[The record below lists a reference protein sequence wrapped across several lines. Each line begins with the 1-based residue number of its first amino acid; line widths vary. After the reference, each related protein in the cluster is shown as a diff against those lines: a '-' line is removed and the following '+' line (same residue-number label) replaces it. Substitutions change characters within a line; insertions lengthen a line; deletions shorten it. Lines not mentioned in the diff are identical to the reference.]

1 MNTRTSDS
9 VNLRRYL
16 LGGSIF
22 LLLTIAYWG
31 GITNLVERWSA
42 QEEYS
47 HGFFLPML
55 AIYFAWCKQD
65 LLRVTERKPS
75 WIGVAVIAIGTSMLL
90 IGELSALYILV
101 HYSLILTLYGLI
113 LAFGGIPYFRILFWP
128 LLLLVFAIPLPYF
141 IDASLSY
148 RLQLLSSELGVWVI
162 RSFHIPVY
170 LEGNVIDLGTYKL
183 QVVDACSG
191 LRYLYPL
198 MGIGYIAAYL
208 FSAPFW
214 QRALVFLSTIP
225 ITIIMN
231 SLRIGMIG
239 VLVDKSG
246 SSAAD
251 GFLHQFEGWVVF
263 MASAALLLLEIYAIS
278 RSHDPRL
285 PFREILGIPE
295 YLSPPQKR
303 HEQVWTKHGA
313 TPIRISVVLLAG
325 ATISTLLIGARHE
338 DTPSRLALSQFPE
351 NIGEWISQ
359 PQIIPP
365 NILDTLQLSDY
376 LNANFKDATGTAIN
390 LYIAYYET
398 QRKGVSPHSPRVCI
412 PGGGWKINTLTR
424 ATIPITDDKII
435 PVNRVEIEK
444 DGHKELVYYWFQQRG
459 RSIANEYLMKLYLLY
474 DSIFKN
480 RTDGALVRVTMP
492 IKPDSPIKEQENKI
506 YRYIQ
511 HLQPD
516 LSEFI
521 PD

>member
-1 MNTRTSDS
+1 MSKRTPNSIS
-9 VNLRRYL
+9 YRHYL
-16 LGGSIF
+16 IGGFIL

-31 GITNLVERWSA
+31 GITNLVERWSS

-47 HGFFLPML
+47 HGFFLPVL
-55 AIYFAWCKQD
+55 AIYFAWCKRG
-65 LLRVTERKPS
+65 LLRATEPKPS
-75 WIGVAVIAIGTSMLL
+75 WIGVVVIAVGASMLL

-101 HYSLILTLYGLI
+101 HYSLILTIYGLI
-113 LAFGGIPYFRILFWP
+113 LAFGGTSYFRILFWP
-128 LLLLVFAIPLPYF
+128 LLLLIFAIPLPYF

-162 RSFHIPVY
+162 RLFHIPVY
-170 LEGNVIDLGTYKL
+170 LEGNVIDLGAYKL

-198 MGIGYIAAYL
+198 MGLGYIAAYL

-214 QRALVFLSTIP
+214 QRVLVFLSTIP

-246 SSAAD
+246 TGAAD

-263 MASAALLLLEIYAIS
+263 MASAALLLLLIYAIS
-278 RSHDPRL
+278 RTHNPRL
-285 PFREILGIPE
+285 PFQEVLGIPE
-295 YLSPPQKR
+295 YLPPSRGGHDPVTEKYNAKPLR
-303 HEQVWTKHGA
+303 MGIA
-313 TPIRISVVLLAG
+313 LLAG
-325 ATISTLLIGARHE
+325 ATVFTLMIGARHE
-338 DTPSRLALSQFPE
+338 NTPPRLALSQFPE
-351 NIGEWISQ
+351 NIGKWISQ

-365 NILDTLQLSDY
+365 NILNTLQLSDY
-376 LNANFKDATGTAIN
+376 LNANFKDPLGTTTN

-424 ATIPITDDKII
+424 SEIPVADHKVI

-444 DGHKELVYYWFQQRG
+444 DGHRELVYYWFQQRG
-459 RSIANEYLMKLYLLY
+459 RSIANEYAMKFYLLY

-480 RTDGALVRVTMP
+480 RTDGALVRVTLP
-492 IKPDSPIKEQENKI
+492 IKPDSTIEDQENKI
-506 YRYIQ
+506 YRYIKR
-511 HLQPD
+511 LYPN
-516 LSEFI
+516 LRKFI

>member
-1 MNTRTSDS
+1 MNARTPDS
-9 VNLRRYL
+9 VNLRHYL
-16 LGGSIF
+16 LGGLLL

-31 GITNLVERWSA
+31 GITNLVERWSS

-47 HGFFLPML
+47 HGFFLPLL
-55 AIYFAWCKQD
+55 AIYFAWCKRN
-65 LLRVTERKPS
+65 LLRATERKPA
-75 WIGVAVIAIGTSMLL
+75 WIGVVLIAVGASMLL

-101 HYSLILTLYGLI
+101 HYSLILTIYGLI
-113 LAFGGIPYFRILFWP
+113 LVFGGIPYFRILFWP

-162 RSFHIPVY
+162 RLFHIPVY
-170 LEGNVIDLGTYKL
+170 LEGNVIDLGSYKL

-198 MGIGYIAAYL
+198 MGLGYIAAYL

-214 QRALVFLSTIP
+214 QRVLVFLSTIP

-246 SSAAD
+246 TGAAD

-263 MASAALLLLEIYAIS
+263 MASAALLLLEIYALS
-278 RSHDPRL
+278 RTHDPRR
-285 PFREILGIPE
+285 PFREVLGIPE
-295 YLSPPQKR
+295 YLPPSRGGHGQAQEKFNANPMR
-303 HEQVWTKHGA
+303 MGVLLLVGA
-313 TPIRISVVLLAG
+313 TFF
-325 ATISTLLIGARHE
+325 TLMIGARHE
-338 DTPSRLALSQFPE
+338 NTPSRLTLSQFPE
-351 NIGEWISQ
+351 NIGEWLSQ

-376 LNANFKDATGTAIN
+376 LNANFKDPAGTTLN
-390 LYIAYYET
+390 LYIAYYDT

-412 PGGGWKINTLTR
+412 PGGGWKINTLTQ
-424 ATIPITDDKII
+424 AKILVTDDKIL
-435 PVNRVEIEK
+435 PVNRVVIEK
-444 DGHKELVYYWFQQRG
+444 DGQKELVYYWFQQRG

-480 RTDGALVRVTMP
+480 RTDGALVRVTVP
-492 IKPDSPIKEQENKI
+492 IKPDSPIEEQEKKI
-506 YRYIQ
+506 YRYIKR
-511 HLQPD
+511 LQPD
-516 LSEFI
+516 LSKFI